1 MSIDIPA
8 RVAELDG
15 ALRELAEPDRRAFMQ
30 RTCPTAMEV
39 IGVKVPAYRPLV
51 KALGKEVRG
60 APPQEV
66 AALAQALVD
75 TGSIEA
81 RSAAYEILEGNKK
94 VLRSLTPDQ
103 VMALGEGVDNWASV
117 DTWAGYVVGPLWR
130 DGLFPDTTV
139 QGWLGA
145 DDRWLRRTA
154 VVCTVALNQKARGGK
169 GDTPRTLQV
178 CAQVVD
184 DRDDMVVKAL
194 SWSLRELAKRNPE
207 AVEAFLAEHEVAPRV
222 RREVR
227 NKLDSGLKYPNKGRQ
242 S

>member
-1 MSIDIPA
+1 VTVHVEA
-8 RVAELDG
+8 RVAELEA
-15 ALRELAEPDRRAFMQ
+15 ALRALADPDRRAFME

-51 KALGKEVRG
+51 KALGKRIRGEPVEEVT
-60 APPQEV
+60 
-66 AALAQALVD
+66 ALALALVD
-75 TGSIEA
+75 TGTFEA

-94 VLRSLTPDQ
+94 ALRSLTPDQ
-103 VMALGEGVDNWASV
+103 VLALGEGVDNWASV

-130 DGLFPDTTV
+130 DRLFPDATV
-139 QGWLGA
+139 QGWLGSA
-145 DDRWLRRTA
+145 DRWLRRTA

-169 GDTPRTLQV
+169 GDTPRTLQI
-178 CAQVVD
+178 CAQVGD

-194 SWSLRELAKRNPE
+194 SWSLRELAKRDPD

-227 NKLDSGLKYPNKGRQ
+227 NKLDSGLKNPNKG
-242 S
+242 SKA